1 MNRNN
6 ISPFQFG
13 TLATDENFIDRDAD
27 RALIKRLMMSHINVM
42 LVSPRRWGKSSLVR
56 RAMEELR
63 EEHEEVRVC
72 HIDAFSI
79 SSEAEFYRTFAS
91 KVIACASTTMERWVD
106 DAKKFLNGVV
116 PQIIVNGPLNDFV
129 AFDIKYVPR
138 QQDKMSILQLPE
150 TLAEEKGLKIM
161 VCIDEFQQLAN
172 LPEYKDLIGK
182 MRSQWQRQQRATY
195 CLYGSKR
202 HMMVDIFNNANSP
215 MYRFGQVVFLKKI
228 PKGDWT
234 AFIVRAFAGT
244 GKSITREL
252 AEKIC
257 DITVCHSW
265 YIQQLCFFLWN
276 LTAGEVEAST
286 VDLAL
291 KQVININT
299 PMFQNDTDALTISQR
314 ELLSAIANGERQLS
328 SIKTRQRY
336 NLGNPN
342 TLVRNKRMLQ
352 ERDIITLSSGTLVF
366 VDPIYRLWLRSK
378 PRK

>member
-1 MNRNN
+1 
-6 ISPFQFG
+6 
-13 TLATDENFIDRDAD
+13 
-27 RALIKRLMMSHINVM
+27 
-42 LVSPRRWGKSSLVR
+42 
-56 RAMEELR
+56 MEELR

-182 MRSQWQRQQRATY
+182 MRSQWQRQQLATY

-228 PKGDWT
+228 AKEDWA

-244 GKSITREL
+244 GKSISREL

-314 ELLSAIANGERQLS
+314 ELLSAIANGEQQLS

-352 ERDIITLSSGTLVF
+352 ERDIITLSSNRLVF